1 MNTKFEKLFSTKKKL
16 HHSCQKQGRICCHKF
31 LFVRYQ
37 RLSITTPPGDS
48 INNYEI
54 TVSRVIGSVLISLH
68 PVHKPFLLEL
78 MTLLNFSTIFFK
90 LQNKLLLHIVC
101 CKKRR
106 EVLSIRCINTRGNNP
121 LRFGILLPLFFF
133 NKLFLLRDKAPAL
146 FWFLIL

>member
-1 MNTKFEKLFSTKKKL
+1 MNTKFEKLFSTKKKKKI
-16 HHSCQKQGRICCHKF
+16 HHSCQKQGRISCHKF

-37 RLSITTPPGDS
+37 RLSIRTPPGDS

-68 PVHKPFLLEL
+68 PVHTQTVSARANDAIKFQHD
-78 MTLLNFSTIFFK
+78 FFFK

-121 LRFGILLPLFFF
+121 LRLGILYPCFS
-133 NKLFLLRDKAPAL
+133 
-146 FWFLIL
+146 LINCFC